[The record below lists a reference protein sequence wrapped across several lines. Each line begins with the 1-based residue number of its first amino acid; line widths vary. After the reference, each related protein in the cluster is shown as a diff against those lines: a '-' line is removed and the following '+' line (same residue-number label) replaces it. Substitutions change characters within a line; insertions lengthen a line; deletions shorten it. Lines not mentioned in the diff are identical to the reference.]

1 MSITDPAAPARDE
14 HGLRTQLTRFII
26 SGVIAAVVD
35 FGVTAALL
43 NLAGWSDFAGK
54 TGGWVLGTLTAY
66 LINARWTFRAAPTA
80 ARTAA
85 VAVLYL
91 ATYATQTGIFVVLRP
106 ALSEAGWALGA
117 AQAGAFVV
125 AQGVATVINFVVQ
138 RTVIFRVR

>member
-35 FGVTAALL
+35 FGVTVALL
-43 NLAGWSDFAGK
+43 NLAGCSDFWGK

-91 ATYATQTGIFVVLRP
+91 VTYGTQLRIFMLLRP

-125 AQGVATVINFVVQ
+125 AQGVATAVNFVVQ